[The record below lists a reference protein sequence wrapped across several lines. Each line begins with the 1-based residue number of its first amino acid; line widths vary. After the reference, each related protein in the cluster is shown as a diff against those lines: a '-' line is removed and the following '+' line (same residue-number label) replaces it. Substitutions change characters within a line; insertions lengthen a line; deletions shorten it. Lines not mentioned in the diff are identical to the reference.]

1 MANPGLSR
9 SEMQAAVDAL
19 AKADGNSTA
28 AARSLG
34 IDRGTFRNRV
44 EKGQSQG
51 LLANLPP
58 PKPRIRVPAR
68 SVYSPM
74 PNVYGKPVRVLVWG
88 CAHDSPTIPDKSR
101 FRHAG
106 QLAAELRPDFIV
118 DLGDSA
124 DIDSLSTHAM
134 PGSTDDRARPGFLAE
149 IDSLTEA
156 YSAFDETAPPADEI
170 PRYHLLGNH
179 ENRAARFE
187 ANNPAAIGV
196 YTIPLAQVFARL
208 GFAEKQYREWLFIEG
223 VGFVHVP
230 INAAGKEFSG
240 LNADAT
246 VARET
251 TFSVCWSHTHRSNK
265 VRRHK
270 IGIGNG
276 IDVFN
281 TGTFMPQGMIKQ
293 YAGLSTTGWTYG
305 VHLLTLRD
313 GCIEAVKT
321 WSTLE
326 MAEKFA

>member
-19 AKADGNSTA
+19 ARADGNSTA

-156 YSAFDETAPPADEI
+156 YSAFDKTAPSADEI

-187 ANNPAAIGV
+187 SNNPAAIGV

-208 GFAEKQYREWLFIEG
+208 GFAEKQYREWLYIEG
-223 VGFVHVP
+223 VGFTHCP
-230 INAAGKEFSG
+230 INMMGKEYGGKTAENQVINES
-240 LNADAT
+240 T
-246 VARET
+246 H
-251 TFSVCWSHTHRSNK
+251 SVVWSHIHRMHHARRSK
-265 VRRHK
+265 V
-270 IGIGNG
+270 GVGNG
-276 IDVFN
+276 IQSYN
-281 TGTFMPQGMIKQ
+281 TGTFMPQG
-293 YAGLSTTGWTYG
+293 YARLMPACRKPGGATGS
-305 VHLLTLRD
+305 LN
-313 GCIEAVKT
+313 
-321 WSTLE
+321 
-326 MAEKFA
+326 